1 LALTFIPLALN
12 PDSPPPFLSP
22 RKALKSHKTLLNL
35 STVTSKAKKTLFRM
49 KLSVKELSD
58 EEATKYIL
66 ELDNK
71 TLKMK
76 QEHKLWGRLGM

>member
-1 LALTFIPLALN
+1 
-12 PDSPPPFLSP
+12 
-22 RKALKSHKTLLNL
+22 
-35 STVTSKAKKTLFRM
+35 M

-58 EEATKYIL
+58 EETTKYIL

-71 TLKMK
+71 TLKIK